1 MTTQNVFAF
10 LLLLFFG
17 GAMAGHEGGLRQL
30 REYPSMP
37 QAVTNNA
44 VVSVKTHD
52 NEYLISFAG
61 LGKGRMSACWRAD
74 DLGASAIEFLDTPDS
89 E

>member
-1 MTTQNVFAF
+1 
-10 LLLLFFG
+10 
-17 GAMAGHEGGLRQL
+17 MAGHEGGLRQL

-52 NEYLISFAG
+52 NDYLISFAG
-61 LGKGRMSACWRAD
+61 LGKGRTHADTLDVTWVFDSVTGEWREAAPVPGGVGRLAVIRLKAED
-74 DLGASAIEFLDTPDS
+74 
-89 E
+89 